1 MAEGTAGGAGAA
13 GAATV
18 DLTETNQ
25 KLDEIVKALAGDP
38 KQLVKEIAIKLY
50 ANSEFDKSG
59 KSAAQL
65 ADAAIERAKILVT
78 KLG

>member
-1 MAEGTAGGAGAA
+1 MAEETAAGGAG
-13 GAATV
+13 GATEI

-38 KQLVKEIAIKLY
+38 KNLVKEIAIRLY
-50 ANSEFDKSG
+50 ANSEFDRSG

>member
-1 MAEGTAGGAGAA
+1 MAETTAGGAG
-13 GAATV
+13 GASQI

-25 KLDEIVKALAGDP
+25 KLDEIVKALAEDH
-38 KQLVKEIAIKLY
+38 KNLVKEIAIKLY

-59 KSAAQL
+59 KSAVQL

>member
-1 MAEGTAGGAGAA
+1 MAEGTAAGAGGANEI
-13 GAATV
+13 
-18 DLTETNQ
+18 DFTETNQ

-38 KQLVKEIAIKLY
+38 KNLVKEIAIRLY
-50 ANSEFDKSG
+50 ANSEFDRSG

>member
-1 MAEGTAGGAGAA
+1 MEEDVGGGGA
-13 GAATV
+13 V
-18 DLTETNQ
+18 VNIDLTEVSQ
-25 KLDEIVKALAGDP
+25 KLDEIVKALAEDH
-38 KQLVKEIAIKLY
+38 KNLVKEIAIRLY
-50 ANSEFDKSG
+50 ANSEFDRSG

>member
-1 MAEGTAGGAGAA
+1 MAEETAAGAGGA
-13 GAATV
+13 TEI

-38 KQLVKEIAIKLY
+38 KNLVKEIAIRLY
-50 ANSEFDKSG
+50 ANSEFDRSG
-59 KSAAQL
+59 KSAVQL

>member
-1 MAEGTAGGAGAA
+1 MAETTAGGAG
-13 GAATV
+13 GASTI

-25 KLDEIVKALAGDP
+25 KLDEIAKALAGDP
-38 KQLVKEIAIKLY
+38 KKLVKEIAIKLY

-65 ADAAIERAKILVT
+65 ADAAIERAKILVA

>member
-1 MAEGTAGGAGAA
+1 MAEETAVGTGGA
-13 GAATV
+13 TEI

-38 KQLVKEIAIKLY
+38 KNLVKEIAIRLY
-50 ANSEFDKSG
+50 ANSEFDRSG

>member
-1 MAEGTAGGAGAA
+1 MAEGTAAGAGGANEI
-13 GAATV
+13 
-18 DLTETNQ
+18 DLAETNQ

-38 KQLVKEIAIKLY
+38 KNLVKEIAIRLY
-50 ANSEFDKSG
+50 ANSEFDRSG

-65 ADAAIERAKILVT
+65 ADAAIERAMILVT

>member
-1 MAEGTAGGAGAA
+1 MEEDVGGGGA
-13 GAATV
+13 V
-18 DLTETNQ
+18 VNIDLTEVSQ
-25 KLDEIVKALAGDP
+25 KLDEIVKALAEDN
-38 KQLVKEIAIKLY
+38 KNLVKEIAIRLY
-50 ANSEFDKSG
+50 ANSEFDRSG

>member
-1 MAEGTAGGAGAA
+1 MAENGAGGAG
-13 GAATV
+13 GASGV

-25 KLDEIVKALAGDP
+25 KLDEIVKALTGDP
-38 KQLVKEIAIKLY
+38 ANMMKDIAIRLY
-50 ANSEFDKSG
+50 ANSDFDHTS

-65 ADAAIERAKILVT
+65 ADAAIERAKILAS

>member
-1 MAEGTAGGAGAA
+1 MAEGTAAGAGGANEI
-13 GAATV
+13 
-18 DLTETNQ
+18 DLAETNQ

-38 KQLVKEIAIKLY
+38 KNLVKEIAIRLY
-50 ANSEFDKSG
+50 ANSEFDRSG

>member
-1 MAEGTAGGAGAA
+1 MAEETTAGAGGA
-13 GAATV
+13 TEI

-38 KQLVKEIAIKLY
+38 KNLVKEIAIKLY
-50 ANSEFDKSG
+50 ANSEFDRSG
-59 KSAAQL
+59 KSAVQL
-65 ADAAIERAKILVT
+65 ADAAIERAKILVA